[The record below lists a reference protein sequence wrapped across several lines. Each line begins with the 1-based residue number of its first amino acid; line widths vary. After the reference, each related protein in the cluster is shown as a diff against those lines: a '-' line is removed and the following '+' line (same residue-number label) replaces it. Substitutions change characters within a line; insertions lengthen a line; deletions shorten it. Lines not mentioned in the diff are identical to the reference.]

1 MAKKRTASRS
11 SRTAATRTPAAR
23 TAWRLDALF
32 VLQIVVAVFL
42 VTLGLMGLIDYDSGW
57 ARLGRDINR
66 LFGRANDPFTVIVAV
81 VELVAGVLVLA
92 ALFVPVR
99 TRWLYW
105 TTLVIAIVWAVWIV
119 LDLFVNGIFEPSF
132 LAWLNQLA
140 QALIMLLALWLINRT
155 YA

>member
-1 MAKKRTASRS
+1 MAKKRSTSRS
-11 SRTAATRTPAAR
+11 RSTATTK
-23 TAWRLDALF
+23 TAWHVDTLF

-42 VTLGLMGLIDYDSGW
+42 ITLGLSGLINYDSGLS
-57 ARLGRDINR
+57 RFGRDVNR
-66 LFGRANDPFTVIVAV
+66 LFGRANDPFNVIVAV
-81 VELVAGVLVLA
+81 VELIAGILLAA

-119 LDLFVNGIFEPSF
+119 LDLFINGIFEPVF
-132 LAWLNQLA
+132 LRWLNQLA
-140 QALIMLLALWLINRT
+140 QSLIMLLALWLINRK

>member
-1 MAKKRTASRS
+1 MAKKRTVSRS
-11 SRTAATRTPAAR
+11 RSAATTK
-23 TAWRLDALF
+23 TVWRIDTLF

-42 VTLGLMGLIDYDSGW
+42 FTAGLMGLIDYDSGW
-57 ARLGRDINR
+57 ARLGRDVNR
-66 LFGRANDPFTVIVAV
+66 FFGRANDPVTVIVSV
-81 VELVAGVLVLA
+81 VELVAGVLLLA

-99 TRWLYW
+99 TKWLYW

-132 LAWLNQLA
+132 LKWLNQLA
-140 QALIMLLALWLINRT
+140 QTLLLLLALWLINRK

>member
-1 MAKKRTASRS
+1 MAKKRTVSKSR
-11 SRTAATRTPAAR
+11 RTATTKV
-23 TAWRLDALF
+23 AWRLDALF

-57 ARLGRDINR
+57 SRLGRDMNR
-66 LFGRANDPFTVIVAV
+66 LFGGANDPFTVIVAV
-81 VELVAGVLVLA
+81 VELVAGILLLA

-105 TTLVIAIVWAVWIV
+105 TTLVIAIVWAVWII

-140 QALIMLLALWLINRT
+140 DALVMFGALWLINRK

>member
-1 MAKKRTASRS
+1 MAKKRSSSKSRS
-11 SRTAATRTPAAR
+11 TVKPKTVLRIDT
-23 TAWRLDALF
+23 LF

-42 VTLGLMGLIDYDSGW
+42 ITAGLMGLIDYDSGW
-57 ARLGRDINR
+57 SRFGRDVNR
-66 LFGRANDPFTVIVAV
+66 LFGRASDPVTVIVAV
-81 VELVAGVLVLA
+81 VELVAGVLLAA

-99 TRWLYW
+99 IRWLYW

-132 LAWLNQLA
+132 LKWLNELA
-140 QALIMLLALWLINRT
+140 RTLVMLLALWLINRK

>member
-1 MAKKRTASRS
+1 MAKKRTVSTRSRP
-11 SRTAATRTPAAR
+11 ATTKVVVRF
-23 TAWRLDALF
+23 DALF

-42 VTLGLMGLIDYDSGW
+42 FTLGLMGLIDYDSGW
-57 ARLGRDINR
+57 ARLGRDIHR
-66 LFGRANDPFTVIVAV
+66 LFGRANDPVTVIVAV

-92 ALFVPVR
+92 ALFVPVK

-105 TTLVIAIVWAVWIV
+105 TTLVIAVAWAVWIV

-132 LAWLNQLA
+132 LKWLNQLA
-140 QALIMLLALWLINRT
+140 QTLILLLALWMINRK

>member
-1 MAKKRTASRS
+1 MAKKRTVPKSR
-11 SRTAATRTPAAR
+11 RAATTKI
-23 TAWRLDALF
+23 AWRVDTLF

-42 VTLGLMGLIDYDSGW
+42 ITLGLTGIIRYDSDVS
-57 ARLGRDINR
+57 RLGRDLNR
-66 LFGRANDPFTVIVAV
+66 VFGRANDPFNVIVAA
-81 VELVAGVLVLA
+81 VELAAGILVLA

-105 TTLVIAIVWAVWIV
+105 TTLVIAIVWVVRIV
-119 LDLFVNGIFEPSF
+119 LFLFVSRIFEPTF

-140 QALIMLLALWLINRT
+140 ADLILLLTLWLINRK